1 MSSER
6 SETIALQGG
15 APMRAFLALPEGEP
29 PPAGWPLILAIHD
42 AFGFSDDIRRIA
54 RRFAENGYAALA
66 PALYDGAGAPVLCVV
81 RTFRDLQARKGAAFE
96 RIEAAR
102 DHASALPEIDGERM
116 GITGF
121 CMGGGFAIF
130 FAARGGLKVC
140 APYYGDTPRSADELR
155 DVCPVVAG
163 FGALDKH
170 FAVQGERLAEHLSEL
185 GVPHDVEIYPNV
197 GHSYM
202 NDFGDGVMASLMR
215 RTPMHAGYDREASED
230 SWRRMVDFFGKHL

>member
-1 MSSER
+1 VSTER
-6 SETIALQGG
+6 SETIQLDDG
-15 APMRAFLALPEGEP
+15 ASMRALLTVPDGET
-29 PPAGWPLILAIHD
+29 PARGWPLVLAIHD

-66 PALYDGAGAPVLCVV
+66 PAVYDGAGAPFLCVV

-102 DHASALPEIDGERM
+102 AHAAALPEIDGDRM
-116 GITGF
+116 GVTGF

-140 APYYGDTPRSADELR
+140 APYYGDTPRDADELR

-163 FGALDKH
+163 FGALDRH
-170 FAVQGERLAEHLSEL
+170 FAVQGERLERHLTEL
-185 GVPHDVEIYPNV
+185 GVQHDVKIYPDI

-202 NDFGDGVMASLMR
+202 NDFGDGVMAALMR
-215 RTPMHAGYDREASED
+215 RTPMHAGYDEEASED
-230 SWRRMVDFFGKHL
+230 SWRRMLGFFSEHL